1 MMRVVDFLYF
11 GSLTN
16 AAVGPVKNMKILR
29 KNNLF
34 FKKSKYDINFFDNK
48 GLYVDDTYNVEIDV
62 NIPRS
67 QAKKYLANLSCSFLG
82 TSLLFYIYF
91 LRHAKAMINN
101 YLKLD
106 RRPDIIYMRDIF
118 SAYYITKED
127 KFNDIPKV
135 LALANNGDGL
145 KMLFDNF
152 PKLNFIEKFLRKKEA
167 YIYENVSSIVLLS
180 NNAKEVFKHTYND
193 KYLEKIDVSYNGLDD
208 FEYSFKKER
217 KVKTKLSFV
226 TTGSICKRKGHDLIV
241 KAVGNLPK
249 DKRKLFQIYFLG
261 DGALAISLKKMC
273 TEMDLNDVIIFNGQT
288 KDVNRILCE
297 SDFYI
302 QVSRDEGMPM
312 ALIEALRAGLPS
324 IGTKVAA
331 IPEMIVNNKNGF
343 LINNESVIELSSS
356 ILKMLSLSKVE
367 KKKFSVY
374 SRKIFEERFLL
385 TRTMER
391 LINIFDKI
399 KH

>member
-1 MMRVVDFLYF
+1 MRAIDFLYF

-29 KNNLF
+29 KNKDV
-34 FKKSKYDINFFDNK
+34 FKKSKYEINFFDNN
-48 GLYVDDTYNVEIDV
+48 GSYDDDTYDVEIDV
-62 NIPRS
+62 NISRNK
-67 QAKKYLANLSCSFLG
+67 AKKYLSILSCSFFG

-91 LRHAKAMINN
+91 MRHAKAMTKN
-101 YLKLD
+101 YLKLN

-118 SAYYITKED
+118 SAYYITKQD

-152 PKLNFIEKFLRKKEA
+152 PKLNFIRKFLREKEA
-167 YIYENVSSIVLLS
+167 KIYEHVSSIVLLS
-180 NNAKEVFKHTYND
+180 NNAKEVFKHTYNN
-193 KYLEKIDVSYNGLDD
+193 KYMEKVDVSYNGLDD
-208 FEYSFKKER
+208 FEYPFKKER
-217 KVKTKLSFV
+217 IVKNKLSFV
-226 TTGSICKRKGHDLIV
+226 TTGTICKRKGHDLIV
-241 KAVGNLPK
+241 KAVGNLPE

-261 DGALAISLKKMC
+261 DGAFATSLKKMC
-273 TEMDLNDVIIFNGQT
+273 TELNLNDVIIFNGQT
-288 KDVNRILCE
+288 KDVNRVLCE

-312 ALIEALRAGLPS
+312 ALIEALRAGLPC

-343 LINNESVIELSSS
+343 LIDSESVTELSSS
-356 ILKMLSLSKVE
+356 LLKMISLNKIE

-385 TRTMER
+385 NRTMER

-399 KH
+399 